1 MKELAEEK
9 AANNEVKILTK
20 LKHPQIIG
28 YYGTFKHDSCLHIL
42 MEYADGANCA
52 VCCAVLCCELIGWLT
67 WGAIAVWLVA
77 RESER

>member
-52 VCCAVLCCELIGWLT
+52 VLCCELIGWLT
-67 WGAIAVWLVA
+67 WVASAVRLVA

>member
-1 MKELAEEK
+1 MLAYRGCSVEGEGQVKELAEEK

-52 VCCAVLCCELIGWLT
+52 VLVL
-67 WGAIAVWLVA
+67 
-77 RESER
+77 